1 MRLLQVFEVCVERSE
16 NGVPLR
22 LAPPAEGNPVLVSA
36 RLEVAVCP
44 RFSEGLV
51 DQFAITSGGV
61 RSAPAERV
69 DHSVDVAVPVLVRE
83 CSYPEVA
90 ERVPPA
96 TVVPLP

>member
-1 MRLLQVFEVCVERSE
+1 MRLLQVFEVCVEWSE

-22 LAPPAEGNPVLVSA
+22 LAPPVEGNPVFASA
-36 RLEVAVCP
+36 RLEVAVRP

-51 DQFAITSGGV
+51 DQFTITSGVV
-61 RSAPAERV
+61 RSVPVERV
-69 DHSVDVAVPVLVRE
+69 NHSVDVAVPLLVRE